1 MTEASR
7 GDNAAVPWLL
17 YRYMLLDLLRI
28 VGLTAAVLVTVIAFG
43 AAIKPASDG
52 LLDAG
57 QTAKFLGLA
66 MVPMLQFALP
76 FAAGFGS
83 TLSFYRMSSDNEVQ
97 AMAVSGI
104 SYWRILLPVVVLGL
118 ALSILM
124 VVLTQWVIPRFWAA
138 IEDMVTADIT
148 KLFETSIARHEPF
161 KLGDLQIYAQD
172 ITPTEYPLGP
182 NGPQTRMVLSK
193 VAAANLDKD
202 GSIITDF
209 TSSVAVADVYHVE
222 GRTFIKL
229 IMADAVA
236 FKPES
241 GTLGD
246 FGRATKTIE
255 VPNVFKDNPKAM
267 TREQLL
273 ALRSNP
279 DSYGQVME
287 AKKALA
293 QAVRDAQAR
302 SAMDVQLRGGGR
314 VELLAERIGDAG
326 DRRSYVINADRLRDT
341 QFLSHDGSRIEVVEY
356 EGAGAVRRFV
366 GDPVR
371 LLPGSEGTDS
381 SLFDLFIGN
390 HEVTDLRQGG
400 PPNQMGPVTISNL
413 AVSGQSDEDLSLLSS
428 AELLARAAT
437 IHGRSEG
444 VKTKAADLNK
454 EIQSLWRNIPARL
467 LNRYALSATAFLLL
481 MLGATLALWQRGSLP
496 LTTYV
501 WAFLPSILDLILIS
515 AGEQLLRDGWMLG
528 HIVMWS
534 GNVLMLIVI
543 VVAYVRFSRH

>member
-1 MTEASR
+1 
-7 GDNAAVPWLL
+7 
-17 YRYMLLDLLRI
+17 MLVDLLRI

-43 AAIKPASDG
+43 ATIKPASDG

-66 MVPMLQFALP
+66 MIPMLQFALP
-76 FAAGFGS
+76 FAAGFGA
-83 TLSFYRMSSDNEVQ
+83 TLSFYRMTADNEVQ

-104 SYWRILLPVVVLGL
+104 SYWRILLPVVALGV
-118 ALSILM
+118 ALTILM
-124 VVLTQWVIPRFWAA
+124 VVLTQWIIPRFWSV
-138 IEDMVTADIT
+138 IEDMINVDIT
-148 KLFETSIARHEPF
+148 KIFETSIARHEPF
-161 KLGDLQIYAQD
+161 KQGNLQIYAED
-172 ITPTEYPLGP
+172 ITPIDSPLGRD
-182 NGPQTRMVLSK
+182 GPQTRMVLSK
-193 VAAANLDKD
+193 VAAANLNDD

-209 TSSVAVADVYHVE
+209 TSSRAVADVYHRE

-229 IMADAVA
+229 VMADAVA

-246 FGRATKTIE
+246 FGRAIKTIE
-255 VPNVFKDNPKAM
+255 APSVFNDKPKAM

-279 DSYGQVME
+279 DTYAQVIE

-293 QAVRDAQAR
+293 QAMRDAEAR
-302 SAMDVQLRGGGR
+302 ATIDSQLRNDGR
-314 VELLAERIGDAG
+314 VELLAERIGEAG
-326 DRRSYVINADRLRDT
+326 DHRTYVINADRLREA
-341 QFLSHDGSRIEVVEY
+341 QFLSHDGSRIEIVEY
-356 EGAGAVRRFV
+356 EGAGAVRKFI

-381 SLFDLFIGN
+381 SLFDLYIGN

-400 PPNQMGPVTISNL
+400 SPNQMGTLTLPNL
-413 AVSGQSDEDLSLLSS
+413 AVAGQSDEDLSLLPS
-428 AELLARAAT
+428 AQLLAKAAT
-437 IHGRSEG
+437 IHGGPERVKSKAEKLVNEIRSLG
-444 VKTKAADLNK
+444 R
-454 EIQSLWRNIPARL
+454 EISARL

-481 MLGATLALWQRGSLP
+481 MLGATLAMWQRGTLP

-515 AGEQLLRDGWMLG
+515 AGEQLLRDGRILG
-528 HIVMWS
+528 HITMWS
-534 GNVLMLIVI
+534 GNALMLAVI
-543 VVAYVRFSRH
+543 AITYARLSRH